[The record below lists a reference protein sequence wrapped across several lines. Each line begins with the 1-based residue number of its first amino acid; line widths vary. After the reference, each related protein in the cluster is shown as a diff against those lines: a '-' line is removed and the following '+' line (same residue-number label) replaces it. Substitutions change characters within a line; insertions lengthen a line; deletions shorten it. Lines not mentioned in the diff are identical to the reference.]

1 MNYSHELLNLIN
13 KTMSKK
19 LLVILAVLTANTLL
33 ATPPKEGKLT
43 VSWVFCNIVEG
54 YDHDTKCEIYIDGN
68 LVGTSSVSKESQKNS
83 ITVSASAG
91 SHNVKVVN
99 YALYE
104 GQWEEHTVA
113 NEYSIDCL
121 YDNSMNIKPKSMLS
135 LLFDIDSGTT
145 ATFKKLKG
153 CPKKK

>member
-1 MNYSHELLNLIN
+1 M
-13 KTMSKK
+13 KK

-54 YDHDTKCEIYIDGN
+54 YDHDTKCVVFIDDKQ
-68 LVGTSSVSKESQKNS
+68 VGESTVNKESHKNS
-83 ITVSASAG
+83 ITVTASPG
-91 SHNVKVVN
+91 KHNVRVLN

-104 GQWEEHTVA
+104 GNWEEHTIA
-113 NEYSIDCL
+113 NEYSIDCS
-121 YDNSMNIKPKSMLS
+121 YDNSMSIGSKSMLS
-135 LLFDIDSGTT
+135 LVFDIDSGTT
-145 ATFKKLKG
+145 STNKKLKG

>member
-1 MNYSHELLNLIN
+1 M
-13 KTMSKK
+13 KK
-19 LLVILAVLTANTLL
+19 LLVILAVLTVNSLF
-33 ATPPKEGKLT
+33 ATPPSEGKLT

-54 YDHDTKCEIYIDGN
+54 YDHDTKCVVFIDGKQ
-68 LVGTSSVSKESQKNS
+68 VAESSVTKESQKNS
-83 ITVSASAG
+83 VTVTTTPG
-91 SHNVKVVN
+91 THNVKVVN

-104 GQWEEHTVA
+104 GQWEEHTIA

>member
-1 MNYSHELLNLIN
+1 M
-13 KTMSKK
+13 KK
-19 LLVILAVLTANTLL
+19 ILVILAVFAANTLL
-33 ATPPKEGKLT
+33 ATPPKEGTLT
-43 VSWVFCNIVEG
+43 ISWVFCNIVEG
-54 YDHDTKCEIYIDGN
+54 YDHDTKCIVFIDGKQ
-68 LVGTSSVSKESQKNS
+68 VGESSVSKESQKNS
-83 ITVSASAG
+83 ITVTASAG
-91 SHNVKVVN
+91 SHTVRVVN

-121 YDNSMNIKPKSMLS
+121 YDNTMNIKPKSMLS